1 MTTIKMGVFKTFEKL
16 RTSRDLDPQVSML
29 ILRIY
34 KKSSDQLGPDEIGL
48 KILPGIIPMLVS
60 EKLAKPQFQEIMSC
74 VKQLLQQIELTK
86 LATLPEATE
95 AELAAKASADPFG
108 N

>member
-1 MTTIKMGVFKTFEKL
+1 M
-16 RTSRDLDPQVSML
+16 
-29 ILRIY
+29 
-34 KKSSDQLGPDEIGL
+34 

-86 LATLPEATE
+86 LATLPDATE
-95 AELAAKASADPFG
+95 AQLAAKASADPFG
-108 N
+108 QEESKTGGA